1 MYMAKQNNRGEIIM
15 KETVTVYRFRDAFKQ
30 SDTYKNNFSYE
41 GLYALFEYFEQ
52 LEDDICEEIEL
63 DVVAICCDY
72 TEYDNLND
80 FNDDYKYQYTRDELE
95 DETIVIDIPDTE
107 RFIIREF

>member
-1 MYMAKQNNRGEIIM
+1 M
-15 KETVTVYRFRDAFKQ
+15 KETVTVYRFRDAFMQ

-41 GLYALFEYFEQ
+41 GLLALFEYFEE
-52 LEDDICEEIEL
+52 LEDDIGEEIEL

-80 FNDDYKYQYTRDELE
+80 FNADYNYQYTRDELE
-95 DETIVIDIPDTE
+95 EETEVIEIPDTE

>member
-1 MYMAKQNNRGEIIM
+1 M

-30 SDTYKNNFSYE
+30 SDTYKNNFSYG
-41 GLYALFEYFEQ
+41 GLHALFEYFEQ
-52 LEDDICEEIEL
+52 LEDDIGEEIEL

-80 FNDDYKYQYTRDELE
+80 FNADYNYQYTRDELE

-107 RFIIREF
+107 RFIIGVF

>member
-1 MYMAKQNNRGEIIM
+1 M
-15 KETVTVYRFRDAFKQ
+15 KETVTIYRFRDAFKQ

-52 LEDDICEEIEL
+52 LEDDIGEELEL

-72 TEYDNLND
+72 TEYDSLKDFKSDYSSYDIRAETDIIDTLND
-80 FNDDYKYQYTRDELE
+80 IRE
-95 DETIVIDIPDTE
+95 ETEVIEIPGTE